1 MSLRTR
7 LLAAIFL
14 ALLISFS
21 VGAGL
26 AVWHAT
32 RSVHHE
38 LAAALAHARQGTLAS
53 LTELRLGPAADAE
66 LRRMVAAF
74 DASRHVKMELLA
86 PDGAVRAA
94 SLPVAEPR
102 PPGWFLRL
110 VASDLP
116 PVLAPVAGVPGIALV
131 RLVADPAN
139 EAGERWSELREWL
152 AGFAVFFLVAAIL
165 CSVIV
170 TRSLL
175 PLTGLAQGFA
185 RVGRGERHAEL
196 AEAGPPEIATLAGAF
211 NAMAASLRAVEAAN
225 RRLSRQIVTI
235 AEEERAE
242 IARDL
247 HDEIGPLLFAIT
259 AFTTAIGRQVEI
271 GALEAVPGQL
281 ASIQDATSR
290 MQREVRDML
299 GRLHEGGPEGAGPED
314 LAASLA
320 DLIDFWRGVRPET
333 EFVSEVSLG
342 STPLSDTMRECL
354 FRVAQEGISNAVR
367 HGRPRRVVLR
377 AEVSAG
383 QAVVAVQDDG
393 AGGPEGPGLGLA
405 GMRARAASV
414 GGHVDIVR
422 GPGWTVTVR
431 VPLGAEEPVGAAP
444 AQVLAR

>member
-38 LAAALAHARQGTLAS
+38 LATALAHARQGTLAS
-53 LTELRLGPAADAE
+53 LSELQSGPAGEAE

-74 DASRHVKMELLA
+74 DASRHVRVELLT

-102 PPGWFLRL
+102 PPAWFLRL
-110 VASDLP
+110 VAPTLP
-116 PVLAPVAGVPGIALV
+116 PELAPVSGVPGIAAL
-131 RLVADPAN
+131 RLAADPAN

-152 AGFAVFFLVAAIL
+152 TGFAVFFLVAALL
-165 CSVIV
+165 CSFIV
-170 TRSLL
+170 TRSLR
-175 PLTGLAQGFA
+175 PLTGLALGFA
-185 RVGRGERHAEL
+185 RVGRGEHDAVL
-196 AEAGPPEIATLAGAF
+196 AEIGPPEIATLARAF
-211 NAMAASLRAVEAAN
+211 NDMAASLRAVEAAN

-235 AEEERAE
+235 ADEERAE

-259 AFTTAIGRQVEI
+259 AFATSIGRHVET
-271 GALEAVPGQL
+271 GALAAVPAQL
-281 ASIQDATSR
+281 ASIQDAAAR

-299 GRLHEGGPEGAGPED
+299 CRLHEGGPEGAAPVD
-314 LAASLA
+314 LTASLA
-320 DLIDFWRGVRPET
+320 DLIEFWRGVRPET
-333 EFVSEVSLG
+333 AFVLEVNLPAA
-342 STPLSDTMRECL
+342 PLPAAMRECL

-367 HGRPRRVVLR
+367 HGRPQRVLLR
-377 AEVSAG
+377 ALVAEG
-383 QAVVAVQDDG
+383 QAVVAVHDDG
-393 AGGPEGPGLGLA
+393 AGGEEAPGLGLA
-405 GMRARAASV
+405 GMRARAASL
-414 GGHVDIVR
+414 GGRVDIVR
-422 GPGWTVTVR
+422 GAGWTVTVR
-431 VPLGAEEPVGAAP
+431 LPLNPEEAAEMAP
-444 AQVLAR
+444 ATVPAR